1 MRSYKDHIETYPMLI
16 ELRIRPGQ
24 FKISSTIN
32 KVAHEFHFSTTKV
45 HNVPHLT
52 LYGSF
57 QTNHV
62 DKVIH
67 VVEHLGKNY
76 DGLSYVIDG
85 FKQLDADKGKVI
97 YFNIVPSKDLTTFRH
112 DLSNNLRKFAPST
125 KSFDY
130 EKQFTFHITLC
141 FKLSEDEAERVMSFL
156 AEPPKD
162 HPEYRPLGQFY
173 FPFDASRLT
182 FLGNDSK
189 IICEYDMMQKKILFR
204 REALS
209 KNAWKKTFE
218 IYRNKNDFEVND
230 DRHSLKP
237 QTYLISDLH
246 LDHENIIRYCARPFS
261 DIDEMNRILVG
272 NWNRIVSPNDTVY
285 FLGDMSYGRDS
296 HSSSFWLKKLN
307 GKIIFIR
314 GNHDR
319 GVGETSDH
327 QILEHDTY
335 RFLLVHDPNKL
346 PIKWDDW
353 IIHGDKHNNNLSSH
367 PFINRKKKTVNV
379 SCEVIGYKPINLE
392 EIIRQINKDSGDQV
406 LVK

>member
-1 MRSYKDHIETYPMLI
+1 
-16 ELRIRPGQ
+16 
-24 FKISSTIN
+24 
-32 KVAHEFHFSTTKV
+32 
-45 HNVPHLT
+45 
-52 LYGSF
+52 
-57 QTNHV
+57 
-62 DKVIH
+62 
-67 VVEHLGKNY
+67 
-76 DGLSYVIDG
+76 
-85 FKQLDADKGKVI
+85 
-97 YFNIVPSKDLTTFRH
+97 
-112 DLSNNLRKFAPST
+112 
-125 KSFDY
+125 
-130 EKQFTFHITLC
+130 
-141 FKLSEDEAERVMSFL
+141 
-156 AEPPKD
+156 
-162 HPEYRPLGQFY
+162 
-173 FPFDASRLT
+173 
-182 FLGNDSK
+182 
-189 IICEYDMMQKKILFR
+189 MMQKKILFR
-204 REALS
+204 RESLS
-209 KNAWKKTFE
+209 KNTWKKTFE

-230 DRHSLKP
+230 DRHSLKL

-261 DIDEMNRILVG
+261 GIDEMNRILVD

-319 GVGETSDH
+319 GLEETSDH
-327 QILEHDTY
+327 QILEHDMY

-353 IIHGDKHNNNLSSH
+353 IIHGDKQNNNLSSY

-406 LVK
+406 LVR